1 MSEKVKKFRYLIFLK
16 DTILLS
22 ITAFGGPHAH
32 ISHMFKLLVEKRR
45 YVSEE
50 ELIEL
55 NALCQILPGP
65 TSTQTV
71 IAIGYKTGG
80 TKLALLTL
88 LVWILPAGAAMV
100 FFAVFITQFNAHSG
114 TDLTFTKYI
123 QPMALSFIL
132 YSGIKLA
139 RKVLHTKTAIILF
152 VNSIVLSTTITYWLG
167 DKQIGAVL
175 FPVLLI
181 FGGVFTALT
190 KRFKQKKEWRKK
202 RIQIDWTYFVWF
214 ASIFVLAVV
223 VGNLSGN
230 KFLLQFENF
239 YRNGSLIFG
248 GGQVLIPLLKTE
260 FVELKDFLTG
270 EEFLSGFG
278 FVQGMPGPVFSFCGY
293 LGAISEPFRLSV
305 LEQIIAGG
313 ISLLGIFLPGTLLIF
328 FVIKFWE
335 ELKKYR
341 VVKASIE
348 GISAVASGMVMAAV
362 ITLLFELDTATGV
375 FKTTIEVGITNTQ
388 GLVNLLIMGATFLL
402 LFWDKIPA
410 PFLIIVG
417 LLAGIWF

>member
-1 MSEKVKKFRYLIFLK
+1 MSEKVKRFRYLIFLK
-16 DTILLS
+16 DTILLA

-32 ISHMFKLLVEKRR
+32 ISHMFKLLVEKRG

-88 LVWILPAGAAMV
+88 LVWILPAGASMI
-100 FFAVFITQFNAHSG
+100 FLAVFITQFNAK
-114 TDLTFTKYI
+114 TDADLTFTKYI

-132 YSGIKLA
+132 YSGIRLA
-139 RKVLHTKTAIILF
+139 RKVLHTKTAIFLF
-152 VNSIVLSTTITYWLG
+152 VSSIILSTTITYWLG
-167 DKQIGAVL
+167 DKQIGAIL
-175 FPVLLI
+175 FPVLLV

-190 KRFKQKKEWRKK
+190 KRFEQKKEWRKR
-202 RIQIDWTYFVWF
+202 RIQIDWTFFVWF
-214 ASIFVLAVV
+214 VSIFVIAVL

-260 FVELKDFLTG
+260 FVELKDYLTS

-278 FVQGMPGPVFSFCGY
+278 FVHGMPGPVFSFCGY
-293 LGAISEPFRLSV
+293 LGAISEPFRMSV
-305 LEQIIAGG
+305 TEQVLAGA
-313 ISLLGIFLPGTLLIF
+313 ISLIGIFLPGTLLIF

-348 GISAVASGMVMAAV
+348 GISAIASGMVMAAV
-362 ITLLFELDTATGV
+362 ITLLFEYDFRTGL
-375 FKTTIEVGITNTQ
+375 FETSIEVGLTNYQ
-388 GLVNLLIMGATFLL
+388 GLINVTIMIATFLL
-402 LFWDKIPA
+402 LIWDKVPA
-410 PFLIIVG
+410 PFLILIG
-417 LLAGIWF
+417 LLAGIWL

>member
-1 MSEKVKKFRYLIFLK
+1 M
-16 DTILLS
+16 
-22 ITAFGGPHAH
+22 
-32 ISHMFKLLVEKRR
+32 
-45 YVSEE
+45 
-50 ELIEL
+50 
-55 NALCQILPGP
+55 
-65 TSTQTV
+65 
-71 IAIGYKTGG
+71 
-80 TKLALLTL
+80 
-88 LVWILPAGAAMV
+88 
-100 FFAVFITQFNAHSG
+100 
-114 TDLTFTKYI
+114 
-123 QPMALSFIL
+123 
-132 YSGIKLA
+132 
-139 RKVLHTKTAIILF
+139 
-152 VNSIVLSTTITYWLG
+152 
-167 DKQIGAVL
+167 
-175 FPVLLI
+175 
-181 FGGVFTALT
+181 
-190 KRFKQKKEWRKK
+190 
-202 RIQIDWTYFVWF
+202 
-214 ASIFVLAVV
+214 
-223 VGNLSGN
+223 
-230 KFLLQFENF
+230 
-239 YRNGSLIFG
+239 
-248 GGQVLIPLLKTE
+248 LIPLLKTE

-388 GLVNLLIMGATFLL
+388 GLVNLLVMGATLLL

-410 PFLIIVG
+410 PFLIFVG